1 MQKSHQP
8 ETTNGSEWNFYDKC
22 SWGMNFSTAQTIPW
36 TVCIHQGPCRKNTVY
51 FCWEK
56 KGKDFKAL
64 GSFGDRLLSTSSC
77 QKWWHIIVIMD
88 PWALT
93 GPARETG
100 TWCLVIWPG
109 PSCVQPATVSYFFRA
124 LYHPVSANHRGV
136 RSLCWYM
143 AASDSPNHMLSRKS
157 TSLIQIA

>member
-1 MQKSHQP
+1 MAQT
-8 ETTNGSEWNFYDKC
+8 ETFTTNVVQVWISPLHRPYLGQFV
-22 SWGMNFSTAQTIPW
+22 STRGHAERTQ
-36 TVCIHQGPCRKNTVY
+36 CIFVG
-51 FCWEK
+51 EK
-56 KGKDFKAL
+56 KGNDFKTL

-77 QKWWHIIVIMD
+77 QKWWHIVVIMD
-88 PWALT
+88 PRALT

-157 TSLIQIA
+157 TSLIQIV